1 MHNLQIVRS
10 AQFGSIPCD
19 FYRHKQEIWMTR
31 RQIGEALG
39 YADPQRAIS
48 KIHDRNTDRLGR
60 LSSVVNLTT
69 LEGGREV
76 EREIVIYSAKGIYEI
91 CRWSGQPQANAFFD
105 WVYDVLEQ
113 IRKTGKYDPV
123 QSPDAVLKRK
133 LSLAATLGRGLG
145 KSQQVALRRIAV
157 KQAADESGADYADII
172 AVLEEPAKAIAASD
186 SDAVDRLFGYLD
198 KHPSVGWEY
207 GGYLYILPM
216 KFREILRQLKIEY
229 LPLMRELHGL
239 GIIRTTQDS
248 GGKMAMHYTVK
259 SPTTVYGNKVRCVAI
274 VKDARTI
281 IATNDERSVML

>member
-39 YADPQRAIS
+39 YADPRKAIE
-48 KIHDRNTDRLGR
+48 KIHTRNSDRLNQ
-60 LSSVVNLTT
+60 LSVVVNLGTT
-69 LEGGREV
+69 DGKEYDTYL
-76 EREIVIYSAKGIYEI
+76 YSAKGIYEI

-157 KQAADESGADYADII
+157 QQAADESGADYADII
-172 AVLEEPAKAIAASD
+172 AVLEEPAKAITPSEN
-186 SDAVDRLFGYLD
+186 DAVDRLLGYLD
-198 KHPSVGWEY
+198 QHPSVGWDY
-207 GGYLYILPM
+207 GGYLYILPVR
-216 KFREILRQLKIEY
+216 FREILHQLKIEY

>member
-39 YADPQRAIS
+39 YADPQKAVD
-48 KIHDRNTDRLGR
+48 KIHSRNQHRLDQ
-60 LSSVVNLTT
+60 LSTTVKLTGV
-69 LEGGREV
+69 EGGREV

-157 KQAADESGADYADII
+157 KQAAEESGADYADII
-172 AVLEEPAKAIAASD
+172 AVLEEPAKAIAPSD
-186 SDAVDRLFGYLD
+186 SDAVERLLGYLD
-198 KHPSVGWEY
+198 KHPSVGKPHN
-207 GGYLYILPM
+207 GYLYILPM
-216 KFREILRQLKIEY
+216 RFREILRQLKLDY
-229 LPLMRELHGL
+229 RPLMRELSDQEL
-239 GIIRTTQDS
+239 IRSTITHESDGRQ
-248 GGKMAMHYTVK
+248 KVYFTVK
-259 SPTTVYGNKVRCVAI
+259 SPVRLYSNKTRCVAI
-274 VKDARTI
+274 TA
-281 IATNDERSVML
+281 ERDKSSQQM